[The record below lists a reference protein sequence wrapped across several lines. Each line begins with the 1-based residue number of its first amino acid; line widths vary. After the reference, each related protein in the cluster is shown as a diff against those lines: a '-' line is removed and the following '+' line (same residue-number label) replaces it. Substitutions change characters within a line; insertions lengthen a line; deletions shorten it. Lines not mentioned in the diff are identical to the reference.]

1 MNILVLGGTGFI
13 GAPAVRLLAEAG
25 HRVAVFSRGRRG
37 ADLPAGAVSIAGD
50 YQHLADSAA
59 EFRRFAPE
67 SVIDMIPLTAADA
80 ERVVETFRGLA
91 RRLVVISS
99 QDVYLAWGCVTGTD
113 PGPVDPHVTEDSP
126 LRRSRYPYRGRPLPA
141 AYEWDLENY
150 DKILVEQ
157 VFQSEPALPASILRL
172 PMVYGPGDPVNR
184 IYPYLRRMDDGRPMV
199 PIERNAARW
208 RGPLGYVEDVAS
220 AIALAATLPAAT
232 GRVYNVAEADL
243 RPLAD
248 FVAEIGAAAGWNG
261 SVVELPPGAIPGP
274 WDAFHLS
281 HHVLTDS
288 SRIRAELGY
297 REIVVPLDALRRT
310 IAWQRLHP
318 PAVSAEAFDYAAE
331 DRALAA
337 AGLA

>member
-1 MNILVLGGTGFI
+1 MNVLVLGGTGFI

-25 HRVAVFSRGRRG
+25 HRVAVFSRGRRDT
-37 ADLPAGAVSIAGD
+37 ALPPGAVSIAGD
-50 YQHLADSAA
+50 YQRLSDYAA

-67 SVIDMIPLTAADA
+67 VVVDMIPLTAADA
-80 ERVVETFRGLA
+80 ERVVATFRGLA

-99 QDVYLAWGCVTGTD
+99 QDVYLAWGCVTGAD

-157 VFQSEPALPASILRL
+157 VFQGEPALPAASLRL
-172 PMVYGPGDPVNR
+172 PMVYGPGDPVHR
-184 IYPYLRRMDDGRPMV
+184 VYPYLRRMDDGRPMV
-199 PIERNAARW
+199 PIERSAARW

-220 AIALAATLPAAT
+220 AIALAATLPASA
-232 GRVYNVAEADL
+232 GRVYNVAEPDL
-243 RPLAD
+243 RPVAD

-261 SVVELPPGAIPGP
+261 CVVELSHGAIRGP
-274 WDAFHLS
+274 WDAFHMS
-281 HHVLTDS
+281 QHVLIDS

-297 REIVVPLDALRRT
+297 RELVVPLDALRRT

-318 PAVSAEAFDYAAE
+318 PAAPADSFDYEAE
-331 DRALAA
+331 DRAFIE